1 MNISG
6 WGRYPKIESEC
17 CYPNL
22 PGLVNWV
29 VAQTKEQTDT
39 QIDVANHQTSNVIA
53 RGLGRSYGDSSLAS
67 TTVIS
72 SNLNHFIDF
81 NEQTG
86 ELTCEAG
93 VSFAEILKVFAP
105 KGWFLPVTPG
115 TQFVT
120 VGGAIASD
128 VHGKNHHID
137 GTFCEHVTSL
147 NLCLASGEVIECS
160 KIHHP
165 HLFRATCGG
174 MGLTGVIVQAT
185 FTLKPIETAYITEI
199 TYKTVNLEQTLAKF
213 EEHDSATYSVAWI
226 DCLATGKSLG
236 RSLLMLGEHA
246 TTTELQE
253 SQEESEVLNVA
264 KASKLNMPF
273 DFPAFTLNSF
283 SVKVF
288 NALYYGKVRQPQSQ
302 RFVHY
307 APFFY
312 PLDSIQNWNRMYG
325 KNGFVQYQFVIP
337 KSAGLV
343 GLTEILSEIA
353 NSKRGSFLAVLKVFG
368 KGNDN
373 YLSFPEEGYTLALD
387 FKMDNTLL
395 DFLKTL
401 DDIVLHYGGKL
412 YLTKDA
418 RMDEQMFKQSYPQWQ
433 EFQKIRHQYDA
444 HKVFNSLQSTR
455 LGL

>member
-1 MNISG
+1 MKLSG
-6 WGRYPKIESEC
+6 WGRYPIIKTQSR
-17 CYPNL
+17 YPNQ
-22 PGLVNWV
+22 PGLVTNAV
-29 VAQTKEQTDT
+29 ETFAKMQDFEVSEPTTY
-39 QIDVANHQTSNVIA
+39 VA
-53 RGLGRSYGDSSLAS
+53 RGLGRSYGDSSLAQHS
-67 TTVIS
+67 INLSKLDQFIHFDEIS
-72 SNLNHFIDF
+72 
-81 NEQTG
+81 G
-86 ELTCEAG
+86 ELCCAAG
-93 VSFAEILKVFAP
+93 VSFAEILRVFVP

-137 GTFCEHVTSL
+137 GAFCEHVSSL
-147 NLCLASGEVIECS
+147 KLCLASGEVVECS
-160 KIHHP
+160 QIHHP

-174 MGLTGVIVQAT
+174 MGLTGVILQAT
-185 FTLKPIETAYITEI
+185 FNLKPIETAFITET
-199 TYKTVNLEQTLAKF
+199 TYKTSNLEETLNLF

-226 DCLATGKSLG
+226 DCLASGNALG

-246 TTTELQE
+246 SKSEL
-253 SQEESEVLNVA
+253 EEDNSANTAGNILKTA
-264 KASKLNMPF
+264 GTSKLNMPF
-273 DFPAFTLNSF
+273 DLPAFTLNSW
-283 SVKVF
+283 SVKTF
-288 NALYYGKVRQPQSQ
+288 NALYYGKVRQQQNQ
-302 RFVHY
+302 RIVHY
-307 APFFY
+307 DPFFY

-337 KSAGLV
+337 KAAGLV
-343 GLTEILSEIA
+343 GLTEILTEIV

-387 FKMDNTLL
+387 FKMDSTLL
-395 DFLKTL
+395 AFLNKL
-401 DDIVLHYGGKL
+401 DAIVLQYGGKL

-418 RMDEQMFKQSYPQWQ
+418 RMSEQMFKQSYPQWQ

-444 HKVFNSLQSTR
+444 HQAFNSLQSKR